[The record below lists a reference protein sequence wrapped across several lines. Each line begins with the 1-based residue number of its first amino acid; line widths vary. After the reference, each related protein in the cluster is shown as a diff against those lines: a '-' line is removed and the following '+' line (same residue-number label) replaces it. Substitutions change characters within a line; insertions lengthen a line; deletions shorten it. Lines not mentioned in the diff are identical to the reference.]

1 MKIGRIAVVPAEIAL
16 IDRFGVMNEIAVVA
30 SRVIVGEKLL
40 RQRQLLRD
48 FGGDRA
54 MVRKPHGLVVHPF
67 IEVTLIR

>member
-16 IDRFGVMNEIAVVA
+16 IDRYGVMYEIAVVA
-30 SRVIVGEKLL
+30 ARVIVCEKFR
-40 RQRQLLRD
+40 RQRLLLRD
-48 FGGDRA
+48 FSGDRA